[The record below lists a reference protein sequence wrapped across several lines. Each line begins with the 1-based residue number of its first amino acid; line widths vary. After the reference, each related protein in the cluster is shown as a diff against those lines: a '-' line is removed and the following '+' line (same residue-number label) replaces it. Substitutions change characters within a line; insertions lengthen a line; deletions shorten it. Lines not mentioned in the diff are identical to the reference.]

1 MIFLKNVT
9 LEAQIFTEWLLPAIF
24 SLKNTGSKTF
34 QNKKYKNFTKTILQ
48 KSKLQKELLKIEK
61 MKLDVSSYYILQNF
75 RKRNYFRHQPKMG
88 LFNPVIT
95 NCVKNVSFFK
105 IFFQGKRES
114 NYSLSETC

>member
-61 MKLDVSSYYILQNF
+61 MKLDISSYYILQNF
-75 RKRNYFRHQPKMG
+75 EKEIILDNNQKWAFLTQ
-88 LFNPVIT
+88 
-95 NCVKNVSFFK
+95 S
-105 IFFQGKRES
+105 
-114 NYSLSETC
+114 